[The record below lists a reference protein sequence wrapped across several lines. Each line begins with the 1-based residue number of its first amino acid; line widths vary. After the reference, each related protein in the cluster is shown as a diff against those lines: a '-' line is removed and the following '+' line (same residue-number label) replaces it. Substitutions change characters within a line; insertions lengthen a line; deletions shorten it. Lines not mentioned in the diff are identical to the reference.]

1 MQKQDEITLFLKI
14 IVFAIF
20 NNKEELLISVHLIM
34 SLLLK
39 INFKTCIPL
48 MVVSNISL
56 KIFL

>member
-14 IVFAIF
+14 IVFVIF

>member
-14 IVFAIF
+14 IVFVIF

-39 INFKTCIPL
+39 INFKT
-48 MVVSNISL
+48 
-56 KIFL
+56 